1 MKNLRRTLGIAASL
15 ALSLG
20 ILFPLSLRATE
31 PADDTQEEETYQDG
45 QEDEAYT
52 DTRSGDNSLSTLSIS
67 PGTLSPEFKYSVINY
82 TASVGA
88 DVTSVD
94 VEAKTSNAA
103 AKILSITGNT
113 DLQEGENTIR
123 ISVEAENGAPV
134 TYKIVVTRG
143 KTSQEGE
150 SGTAG
155 QEEGAEGDGGSSQEN
170 GGEPEAQAGNPEG
183 ITLNGHSFNLAETV
197 PEDIIP
203 KGFSVAEVACQGQQV
218 QGLQFDKEPSLK
230 LVYLTTPSTE
240 VKNTLA
246 VCEEGSGSIYPFRK
260 VSIGKK
266 FVILL
271 DPPAEAGLSG
281 SYTQAAAKVGKFEDV
296 PVFER
301 EGSEFSLVYAASS
314 QGNIG
319 WYQYDTVEKSFQ
331 RYVQDGTAASGL
343 GMDEEESSAQMQGL
357 RNAYKDLEEQYNHR
371 KDSSRKT
378 ISVLVFVVVVL
389 VVIIIN
395 LLLRRRRDDDW
406 EEDEEAFAVS
416 KTKKKGSFH
425 KDRDLGEEQED
436 QPFGMKRGKKGNQA
450 SGTEEIDF
458 AALKPGRK
466 SRPQKEQDV
475 EGSAGKPLRGEGPR
489 RMRKAWEAFDGQ
501 EEAEGENWQE
511 EDPVFAELNPRSRKR
526 MQEKDDWD
534 QKSLDSEKADWDQNT
549 PSSKEEWDA
558 PKPRRH
564 LNETAELKLDDDFEV
579 IDLED
584 L

>member
-1 MKNLRRTLGIAASL
+1 MKKLRRTLGIAASL

-31 PADDTQEEETYQDG
+31 PADDTQEEGTYQDG
-45 QEDEAYT
+45 QEDEAYI

-67 PGTLSPEFKYSVINY
+67 PGILSPEFKYSVINY

-94 VEAKTSNAA
+94 VEAETSNAA

-134 TYKIVVTRG
+134 TYQIVVTRG
-143 KTSQEGE
+143 GASQDGESEPDSQEGE
-150 SGTAG
+150 TQKDEDA
-155 QEEGAEGDGGSSQEN
+155 SQEN
-170 GGEPEAQAGNPEG
+170 GGEQEVQAGNPDG
-183 ITLNGHSFNLAETV
+183 ITINGHPFNLTETV
-197 PEDIIP
+197 PEDVIP
-203 KGFSVAEVACQGQQV
+203 KGFSVAEVTFKGQQV

-230 LVYLTTPSTE
+230 LLYLTTPSTE

-246 VCEEGSGSIYPFRK
+246 VCEESSGSVYPFRK

-266 FVILL
+266 YVILL
-271 DPPAEAGLSG
+271 DPPAEAGISEP
-281 SYTQAAAKVGKFEDV
+281 YTQASVKIGKYEDV
-296 PVFER
+296 PVFEK

-331 RYVQDGTAASGL
+331 RYVQDEAAASGL
-343 GMDEEESSAQMQGL
+343 GMDDEESSAQMQGL
-357 RNAYKDLEEQYNHR
+357 RNAYKDLEEQYNNK

-378 ISVLVFVVVVL
+378 ISVLAFVIAVL
-389 VVIIIN
+389 VIVIIN
-395 LLLRRRRDDDW
+395 LLLHRRRRDDEW
-406 EEDEEAFAVS
+406 EEDEEAFEAP
-416 KTKKKGSFH
+416 KAKKRRNPR
-425 KDRDLGEEQED
+425 KDMAFEEEPEPED
-436 QPFGMKRGKKGNQA
+436 MPFGIRRGKKAN
-450 SGTEEIDF
+450 SPEEVIDF
-458 AALKPGRK
+458 AASKSGRK
-466 SRPQKEQDV
+466 RHPQEEGDV
-475 EGSAGKPLRGEGPR
+475 ENNAVRPSREERAK
-489 RMRKAWEAFDGQ
+489 RMRKAWEVSDEHG
-501 EEAEGENWQE
+501 EEEENWQE

-526 MQEKDDWD
+526 MKEDDDWD
-534 QKSLDSEKADWDQNT
+534 QKNLDSKKADWDQNT
-549 PSSKEEWDA
+549 PASKEGWDA
-558 PKPRRH
+558 PKPRRN